1 MTGPSFMPPSKPA
14 MPLGERIRPGRWPI
28 QVIGLL
34 FAMLLPA
41 LGAAVPSHTQQL
53 DSGWQFRL
61 APGDSHA
68 AAHPQAIGWHAGT
81 VPGTVQTD
89 LMAAKLVADPYFR
102 DNEAKI
108 QWVGLSDWQYRTRF
122 TVDRATLA
130 RRHIE
135 LVLDGL
141 DTFADVYLNGH
152 KILGADNMFRRWRV
166 PVKPL
171 LHSGVNSLEVR
182 LSSPI
187 AHLLPWIAKQPYQLP
202 GEFTSEFG
210 ELPPGEFPLAYT
222 RKAAY
227 QYGWDWGPRILT
239 EGIWQPVKLES
250 WDALRLANFSILQEQ
265 VSAANAALAAQLK
278 IQSDTAGVAE
288 VTLAWQAPN
297 GTHLQLQRAVTLQ
310 AGTHTYTLPFAIRD
324 PARWWPVGY
333 GKPNLYQFHVQVSVD
348 GKALAAAQ
356 QETGLRSV
364 ELRRVKDQWG
374 KSFEF
379 VVNGVPIFAKGA
391 SFIPMDEFP
400 QRVTKTRIRQLLE
413 SARDANMNMLRVWG
427 GGYYQRNAFYTEAD
441 KLGLMIWQEFMFG
454 GPIPPPSAAYRAN
467 TRIEAMQQVERLRNH
482 PSIVLWCGNN
492 EVADGWE
499 YFDDVQQLKKS
510 ITPIQRK
517 QLKQGMD
524 ELFDHT
530 LRAVVAQYEPSV
542 PYWPTSPGTGG
553 EGPVNVTSNGDYHY
567 WDVWSGA
574 ALPVTA
580 FLDVTPRFMAEYG
593 LQSMPVMATI
603 DAFTDP
609 ADRTLD
615 SDVIRAHQ
623 KYLRGKHYDQSTGD
637 QRLLLYVE
645 RDFGQPKNLAAMVYL
660 SQVMQAQGI
669 QLAAEHLRV
678 SRPQSMGSLY
688 WQLNDVWPGTTW
700 SSVDYYGR
708 WKALQYHARRF
719 YAPLLIAALR
729 NHGVTTV
736 SLVSDET
743 KSLAAHW
750 RLRVMDFAGKVLSQH
765 ATAVTLAP
773 LASTQVARYSDAELL
788 HGADPRQTFAAFDFM
803 VGGKPVSQNL
813 VFFGLAKDLAL
824 PLPHIHVQLAK
835 AGDGYTLTLTTDQ
848 LAREVWVSFGSLDAT
863 VSDNSFNLLPGE
875 RVVLGVKSRASLAV
889 LSKALTVQD
898 LAAVMQA
905 DRR

>member
-1 MTGPSFMPPSKPA
+1 MSVQRASAVFLRWRWYGA
-14 MPLGERIRPGRWPI
+14 LRRRVAVAGILPLLT
-28 QVIGLL
+28 VSVT
-34 FAMLLPA
+34 
-41 LGAAVPSHTQQL
+41 AAAAPLVTQSL
-53 DSGWQFRL
+53 HAGWQFQL
-61 APGDSHA
+61 APGDSHGQSRPRA
-68 AAHPQAIGWHAGT
+68 THWLPAS
-81 VPGTVQTD
+81 VPGSAQTD
-89 LMAAKLVADPYFR
+89 LMAAGLVSDPYWR
-102 DNEAKI
+102 TNEAKI
-108 QWVGLSDWQYRTRF
+108 QWVGQSDWRYRTHF
-122 TVDRATLA
+122 EVNAATLA
-130 RRHIE
+130 RRHID
-135 LVLDGL
+135 LVFDGL

-166 PVKPL
+166 SVKPL
-171 LHSGVNSLEVR
+171 LHTGVNSLEVR

-227 QYGWDWGPRILT
+227 QYGWDWGPRLLT
-239 EGIWQPVKLES
+239 EGIWQPVELES
-250 WDALRLANFSILQEQ
+250 WDSLRLANFSVAQEQ

-310 AGTHTYTLPFAIRD
+310 EGTHTYALPFAIRD

-333 GKPNLYQFHVQVSVD
+333 GKPNLYQFHVQVAVD
-348 GKALAAAQ
+348 GKVLATAQ
-356 QETGLRSV
+356 QTTGLRSV
-364 ELRRVKDQWG
+364 ELRRMKDQWG

-379 VVNGVPIFAKGA
+379 VVNGVPIFTKGA

-400 QRVTKTRIRQLLE
+400 QRVTKERIRQLLE

-467 TRIEAMQQVERLRNH
+467 ARIEAVQQVERLRNH

-499 YFDDVQQLKKS
+499 YFDGVQQLKKS
-510 ITPIQRK
+510 ITPAQRK

-574 ALPVTA
+574 ALPETA

-603 DAFTDP
+603 DAFTNP

-615 SDVIRAHQ
+615 SEVIRAHQ
-623 KYLRGKHYDQSTGD
+623 KYLRGKHYDQSTGN

-645 RDFGQPKNLAAMVYL
+645 RDFGRPKNLASMVYL
-660 SQVMQAQGI
+660 SQVMQANGI
-669 QLAAEHLRV
+669 QLAAEHLRA

-736 SLVSDET
+736 ALVSDQT
-743 KSLAAHW
+743 KPLAAHW
-750 RLRVMDFAGKVLSQH
+750 RVRVMNFAGKLLSQH

-773 LASTQVARYSDAELL
+773 LASMHVARYSDAELL
-788 HGADPRQTFAAFDFM
+788 HGADPRQTFAVFDLM
-803 VGGKPVSQNL
+803 VDGKPVARNL
-813 VFFGLAKDLAL
+813 VFFRPAKELAL
-824 PLPHIHVQLAK
+824 PLPQIQVQLAQ
-835 AGDGYTLTLTTDQ
+835 AGDGYTLTLSTDQ
-848 LAREVWVSFGSLDAT
+848 LAREVWVSFAGLDAT
-863 VSDNSFNLLPGE
+863 VSDNSFNVLPGE
-875 RVVLGVKSRASLAV
+875 RVVLTVKSRASLDA
-889 LSKALTVQD
+889 LRKALTVQD
-898 LAAVMQA
+898 LAAVMLA